1 MSKTTKK
8 SVSAVNQL
16 NCLHAL
22 MLYSDNAQTS
32 NYLLRLKILSLVLV
46 ATVLIDRSHL
56 PRMITL
62 MQSGR
67 SRIIEFLQAEI
78 IGYALLVFHFA
89 FDVVF
94 FRHS

>member
-1 MSKTTKK
+1 MSVYLGAGLSKITKK

-56 PRMITL
+56 PHFITCHL
-62 MQSGR
+62 KVKSPVI
-67 SRIIEFLQAEI
+67 S
-78 IGYALLVFHFA
+78 YNC
-89 FDVVF
+89 
-94 FRHS
+94 